1 MEHTSWDFDTTDRE
15 PELDLNDILFEFN
28 QPSQEEAAG
37 FQRLTFDNSTRDATA
52 DYPLYPSDEAAVRGD
67 EGVGANGAS
76 QADIDVWL
84 ESIPDAPSD
93 TPTDAPDAGF
103 SAGEDAAEAPPR
115 RRRGEGKEKRSLFSR
130 FSRRADVRPAEPE
143 EPEEEEEEDVES
155 SYIPRRAELDPT
167 LHSGAI
173 GKMEQ
178 EARSYIAQM
187 QAESGFRSRRERESE
202 SAAAYTYDLDDLLN
216 ISPEGEETAASA
228 PAPAAAQGFAPFGY
242 APDGGEAG
250 DYELDDDY
258 ASDALEADPTQYASE
273 KPDPV
278 FQARRE
284 EEAEIDS
291 RFNLTGKRQRE
302 TLSYAGSA
310 VDQSADENY
319 VHNRSTE
326 YNPSQWTP
334 DYDDP
339 LADRPEPEE
348 PEHKK
353 HRFTFGRRKAAQL
366 QAQAKAEAEEAA
378 EDAPA
383 GEEPRKVRI
392 STFTDSDAEPA
403 LYADDGEE
411 LPEYEDEDEEFSPRG
426 GRHYKESELYAPPT
440 FREYVL
446 SLLASL
452 WLRIRG
458 TVRGSTAETME
469 DSEEDLGP
477 EVTPLAASRYY
488 GSFLRS
494 MKLRVRIA
502 GVLLFVLCYVSL
514 EAPVPGMLKD
524 LPVEAAFCFGAQ
536 AAILLLALDVV
547 TNGLTSLF
555 RLKPGAD
562 SLAVVACL
570 FTGLD
575 ALTVALSDSASLHMP
590 LCAISSASVTGLLLA
605 ASLNARGLRKATRV
619 PAIGKRFY
627 AVTAEEKLKP
637 GEITLLKSL
646 RSAKGFVRRAEQAS
660 PDETL
665 YTRISI
671 PLFALALLLSLVVA
685 AVKKSFPEFLYI
697 FSAMLVLTV
706 PFGAMLSFSLPF
718 FLGSTRIFRFG
729 AAIAGWSGLCDIGVS
744 KNLIVTDRDLFPPS
758 AVTIENVRIFAD
770 EDAQKVISYAGSL
783 MKVYGCSATPCFE
796 DLMAE
801 TSSPALPVNGFEL
814 LPGGGMKGV
823 IDGHVVLCGS
833 TDLMRLM
840 NVRIPFR
847 LTDKTTVL
855 LAIDGIL
862 YGIFS
867 LKYEGL
873 PQVRRALVEQMR
885 CARPPVFAV
894 RDFNINPEMLHST
907 FDLATD
913 GYDFPPFSDR
923 YPLSEP
929 AEDVKD
935 ERITAV
941 LCNEGLGPL
950 TNAADVGRT
959 MYLAVRAN
967 VLINLAAALIGVVLV
982 FVRLVGPGSMPLSS
996 FFLYMLGWTLPVL
1009 AMSILVSLKK

>member
-1 MEHTSWDFDTTDRE
+1 MEHTSWDYDAPERQ
-15 PELDLNDILFEFN
+15 PELSLDDILLEFN
-28 QPSQEEAAG
+28 QAKEAEEMPGFQELSFSGSSKQEE
-37 FQRLTFDNSTRDATA
+37 SI
-52 DYPLYPSDEAAVRGD
+52 YPSYLLTGAAPAKGSAPSASD
-67 EGVGANGAS
+67 GAAT
-76 QADIDVWL
+76 QADIDAWL
-84 ESIPDAPSD
+84 GSIPDAPASGRRTDGRD
-93 TPTDAPDAGF
+93 TALPAE
-103 SAGEDAAEAPPR
+103 EDAEPPAYR
-115 RRRGEGKEKRSLFSR
+115 RREGREKRSPFSLFG
-130 FSRRADVRPAEPE
+130 RRAE
-143 EPEEEEEEDVES
+143 EPSYEPGEEEDEAS
-155 SYIPRRAELDPT
+155 DYIPRRTENAPVV
-167 LHSGAI
+167 HGGSI

-187 QAESGFRSRRERESE
+187 QAESGVRSRRERESE
-202 SAAAYTYDLDDLLN
+202 NAAAYTYDLDDLL
-216 ISPEGEETAASA
+216 SMA
-228 PAPAAAQGFAPFGY
+228 PASEAPGTAAAQGFDAFGAP
-242 APDGGEAG
+242 APDGDPDPFDE
-250 DYELDDDY
+250 DYP
-258 ASDALEADPTQYASE
+258 ASGLEADPTQYADE
-273 KPDPV
+273 RPLPA

-291 RFNLTGKRQRE
+291 RFNLTGRRQRE
-302 TLSYAGSA
+302 TLSYAGNA
-310 VDQSADENY
+310 VDLSADENY
-319 VHNRSTE
+319 VHIQSNE

-348 PEHKK
+348 PAHKK

-366 QAQAKAEAEEAA
+366 QEEAA
-378 EDAPA
+378 AETEADTEEAPDA
-383 GEEPRKVRI
+383 EEPRRVRI

-403 LYADDGEE
+403 VYAEDEDE
-411 LPEYEDEDEEFSPRG
+411 LPEYADEDEEFEPRS
-426 GRHYKESELYAPPT
+426 RKHYKESELYAPPT

-469 DSEEDLGP
+469 DTQEDLGP

-502 GVLLFVLCYVSL
+502 GVLLFILCYVSL

-536 AAILLLALDVV
+536 AAIMLLALDVV
-547 TNGLTSLF
+547 TNGVTNLF

-562 SLAVVACL
+562 SLAVLACL

-575 ALTVALSDSASLHMP
+575 ALMVALSDTASLHMP

-605 ASLNARGLRKATRV
+605 ACLNARGLRKATRV

-627 AVTAEEKLKP
+627 AVTAEEKLRP

-665 YTRISI
+665 YTRISV
-671 PLFALALLLSLVVA
+671 PLFVLALVLSLIVA

-758 AVTIENVRIFAD
+758 AVTIESVRIFAD

-783 MKVYGCSATPCFE
+783 MKTYGCSATPSFE

-801 TSSPALPVNGFEL
+801 TASPALQVDGFEL
-814 LPGGGMKGV
+814 LPGGGMKGI

-862 YGIFS
+862 YGSFS

-885 CARPPVFAV
+885 STRPPVFAV
-894 RDFNINPEMLHST
+894 RDFNINPEMLHTT

-935 ERITAV
+935 ERITAI

-959 MYLAVRAN
+959 MYLAVRIN
-967 VLINLAAALIGVVLV
+967 VLLNLAAVLVGVVLV
-982 FVRLVGPGSMPLSS
+982 FIRLVGAGAFPLSS
-996 FFLYMLGWTLPVL
+996 FFLYMLVWTLPVL
-1009 AMSILVSLKK
+1009 AVSILVAVKR